1 MTLIVVDNRS
11 RTQGISMGSR
21 NTASEIRVR
30 PGPIPL
36 NRMEVSVRTE
46 SNNYPTSQETRCG
59 SYIDAGQQ
67 ESYKAHEV
75 SLNVDVESGPEEK

>member
-1 MTLIVVDNRS
+1 MVDNRS
-11 RTQGISMGSR
+11 SSLETPRGTGRSV
-21 NTASEIRVR
+21 SELRVR

-46 SNNYPTSQETRCG
+46 CDQFPMSQMSRSGT
-59 SYIDAGQQ
+59 YISTDPQGH
-67 ESYKAHEV
+67 YKAHEV